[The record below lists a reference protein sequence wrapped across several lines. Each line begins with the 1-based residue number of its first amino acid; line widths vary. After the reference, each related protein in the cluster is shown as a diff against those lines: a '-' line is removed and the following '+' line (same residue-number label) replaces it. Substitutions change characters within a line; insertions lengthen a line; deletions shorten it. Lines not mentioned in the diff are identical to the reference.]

1 MKLKTLLHDIRV
13 GCFGGVGK
21 GLGASDVANPAT
33 EDAEA
38 TTGGNEPTSEDTAP
52 MTDAAEPQSDDA
64 YPIFDLPSSP
74 PGDDDEFDDAPPT
87 DRRHT
92 REWTPPPESSSDEL
106 VMDIDSMMSGFD
118 VDRPRTPTPDFGDG
132 DDDAEVRTYV
142 ADASLSPPS
151 PGSVTLPPL
160 ATILPLNILG
170 GVASSSFDNTAPV
183 ATENTVSSI
192 PIAIY
197 PSDPEPEPQDQSSSP
212 AIEYENPRPKKT
224 PTPSHLSYCLYAE
237 TSAHD
242 VNQTALRRG
251 AMYLRQSLKRKA
263 SWTDTDRSAFNEGSV
278 LKKARPVEMNLSEE
292 LATIE
297 GKAAGIYSEWAP
309 SVGGRSP
316 PSSPERKG
324 DMAPQEDRSPGRR
337 RSSLSFPVD
346 AMPRVDE
353 EGEDEVEHET
363 DSETDSGDEAIDLAI
378 SSRSGFYIV

>member
-1 MKLKTLLHDIRV
+1 M
-13 GCFGGVGK
+13 
-21 GLGASDVANPAT
+21 
-33 EDAEA
+33 
-38 TTGGNEPTSEDTAP
+38 
-52 MTDAAEPQSDDA
+52 
-64 YPIFDLPSSP
+64 
-74 PGDDDEFDDAPPT
+74 
-87 DRRHT
+87 
-92 REWTPPPESSSDEL
+92 
-106 VMDIDSMMSGFD
+106 
-118 VDRPRTPTPDFGDG
+118 
-132 DDDAEVRTYV
+132 
-142 ADASLSPPS
+142 
-151 PGSVTLPPL
+151 
-160 ATILPLNILG
+160 PLNILAG
-170 GVASSSFDNTAPV
+170 TSSSSFDNTAPV
-183 ATENTVSSI
+183 AAENTVSSI

-251 AMYLRQSLKRKA
+251 AKYLRQSLKRKA
-263 SWTDTDRSAFNEGSV
+263 LWTDTDWSAFNEGSV
-278 LKKARPVEMNLSEE
+278 LKKARPVEMNLSKE